1 MDADEQTI
9 PATAPAQTDCK
20 TPRQKAG
27 FLDSRSDA
35 DRISVLPAIA
45 AKVLS
50 AGKHTDGRTGEHG
63 KLFCRF
69 CHCITAGRSRACARA
84 GTAADAIRA
93 RNSFNLIESICFV
106 YVVVFSIILTCS
118 VPFREGMWQSVKLAK
133 TLIYKIVGCY
143 APYSGAYSLQR

>member
-35 DRISVLPAIA
+35 DRISVLPAFA

-69 CHCITAGRSRACARA
+69 YHCITTGRSRAYARA
-84 GTAADAIRA
+84 GTAAAGSDCLLFCNR
-93 RNSFNLIESICFV
+93 R
-106 YVVVFSIILTCS
+106 
-118 VPFREGMWQSVKLAK
+118 
-133 TLIYKIVGCY
+133 
-143 APYSGAYSLQR
+143 

>member
-20 TPRQKAG
+20 TPCQKAG

-69 CHCITAGRSRACARA
+69 CHCITAGRSRVCARA
-84 GTAADAIRA
+84 GTAAAGSDYPLFCNR
-93 RNSFNLIESICFV
+93 R
-106 YVVVFSIILTCS
+106 
-118 VPFREGMWQSVKLAK
+118 
-133 TLIYKIVGCY
+133 
-143 APYSGAYSLQR
+143 

>member
-9 PATAPAQTDCK
+9 LATAPAQADCK

-84 GTAADAIRA
+84 GTAAAGSDCLLFCNR
-93 RNSFNLIESICFV
+93 R
-106 YVVVFSIILTCS
+106 
-118 VPFREGMWQSVKLAK
+118 
-133 TLIYKIVGCY
+133 
-143 APYSGAYSLQR
+143 